1 MRKTMMGRAGRTF
14 LSGALVLTLAPSAA
28 WAEGVWTDGAAGEV
42 AEAPSVE
49 AAVAAAGPLSDAELV
64 VVAQGIGLAMVTDDA
79 DATLAAATSGT
90 TADGWQWT
98 SNGTAVTLTAYKG
111 TSLTPTVP
119 AQGEGV
125 PVTGVIVNA
134 GAGAVKVTSVDLSAV
149 KTTLA
154 QLKVRG
160 CALTTL
166 DLSGFTALTYVDVC
180 DNQLT
185 SLSLGSCTLLSKL
198 YCSSNQLSALNV
210 SGCTSLTNLYC
221 DNNAIT
227 SLDVS
232 ALAQLNYLKC
242 NDNKLTGL
250 KVGANVYLNDLY
262 CFNNYISEDLSTL
275 TARYGKDANVILPQ
289 HSGTPDPTPTPDP
302 EPTPDPTP
310 TPDPEPTPDP
320 TPDPDPEPTPD
331 PEPQISF
338 SDVTNPA
345 DWFYDSVYA
354 AAKKGLIT
362 AYAGTTLFGPYDV
375 LTRAQAAVILWR
387 YFEPDASA
395 GYTEDVQAATVNET
409 GMSDVDSASWYTAAA
424 NWAVANG
431 VINGKSVGDGRAFD
445 PLGTIDRQQLC
456 AIVGN
461 ASVKFAGGQ
470 VEGADRAKLDA
481 MPDRDSVAD
490 WAKESVAW
498 ALNKGVISGALV
510 DGQRH
515 VQPDVSVNRA
525 TMAAI
530 MMNSLEEG
538 IL

>member
-1 MRKTMMGRAGRTF
+1 MGRVGRTF

-28 WAEGVWTDGAAGEV
+28 WADSVWADGAAGADA
-42 AEAPSVE
+42 AEAVASPS
-49 AAVAAAGPLSDAELV
+49 AAEPLSDAALV
-64 VVAQGIGLAMVTDDA
+64 AMAQGATASALAGGA
-79 DATLAAATSGT
+79 GESFLAAASGT

-98 SNGTAVTLTAYKG
+98 SDGTAATLVAYTG
-111 TSLTPTVP
+111 ASLTPAVP
-119 AQGEGV
+119 AQVEGV

-134 GAGAVKVTSVDLSAV
+134 GAGAAKVTSVDLSAV
-149 KTTLA
+149 KTTLS
-154 QLKVRG
+154 QLKVYG

-166 DLSGFTALTYVDVC
+166 DLSGFTALTYVDVRG
-180 DNQLT
+180 NQLT

-198 YCSSNQLSALNV
+198 YCSNNQLTSLSV
-210 SGCTSLTNLYC
+210 STCTSLTNLYC
-221 DNNAIT
+221 DGNAIR

-232 ALAQLNYLKC
+232 ALSQLNYLKC
-242 NDNKLTGL
+242 NDNKLTEL
-250 KVGANVYLNDLY
+250 KVGANVNLNDLY
-262 CFNNYISEDLSTL
+262 CYNNYISEDLSTL

-289 HSGTPDPTPTPDP
+289 YSGTPDPTPTPEPTPTPDP
-302 EPTPDPTP
+302 EPTPDPDP
-310 TPDPEPTPDP
+310 TPTPDP
-320 TPDPDPEPTPD
+320 TPDPDPAPTPDPD

-338 SDVTNPA
+338 SDVTNPD

-362 AYAGTTLFGPYDV
+362 GYKDTTKFGPYDV

-395 GYTEDVQAATVNET
+395 AYTDEVQAATGNET
-409 GMSDVDSASWYTAAA
+409 GMGDVASADWYTAAA

-431 VINGKSVGDGRAFD
+431 VINGVQNEDGGRSFN
-445 PLGTIDRQQLC
+445 PSGTIDRQQLC

-470 VEGADRAKLDA
+470 VEGADRGKLDA

-498 ALNKGVISGALV
+498 ALNKGVISGALI
-510 DGQRH
+510 DGQRY
-515 VQPDVSVNRA
+515 VQPGIAVNRA

-530 MMNSLEEG
+530 LMNSLDEG